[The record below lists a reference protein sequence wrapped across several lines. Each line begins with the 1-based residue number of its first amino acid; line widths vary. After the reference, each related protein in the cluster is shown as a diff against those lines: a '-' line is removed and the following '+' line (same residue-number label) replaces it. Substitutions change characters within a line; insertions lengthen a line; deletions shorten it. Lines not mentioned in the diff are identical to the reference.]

1 MTWKEEHK
9 YFNNT
14 ITIDSLPVFLKSR
27 YVDMLGKCVLCEEIM
42 NTYKEVKYEAVEVEV
57 AVFGLPVDQVR
68 TPEGSE
74 RAGGGPNSRAT
85 WRNKKLKK
93 PPQMLVNIQPWY
105 FREARLLYQV
115 EKIVQGIN
123 IQNLNNKA
131 CDEGEEITYRLY
143 LSVLSNT
150 SGTG

>member
-27 YVDMLGKCVLCEEIM
+27 YVDRLGKCVLYEEIM
-42 NTYKEVKYEAVEVEV
+42 NTYNEVKYEAVEVEV

-85 WRNKKLKK
+85 WRNKKLKTTSDIGQY
-93 PPQMLVNIQPWY
+93 PTLV
-105 FREARLLYQV
+105 L
-115 EKIVQGIN
+115 QGGGAP
-123 IQNLNNKA
+123 LPG
-131 CDEGEEITYRLY
+131 GEVSPGEQYPEPEQQSL
-143 LSVLSNT
+143 
-150 SGTG
+150 

>member
-14 ITIDSLPVFLKSR
+14 ITVDSLPVFLKSR
-27 YVDMLGKCVLCEEIM
+27 YVDRLGKCVLYEEIM
-42 NTYKEVKYEAVEVEV
+42 NTYNEVKYEAVEVEV

-68 TPEGSE
+68 TLEGCE
-74 RAGGGPNSRAT
+74 RAGEGPNSRA
-85 WRNKKLKK
+85 NLEKIKCSK
-93 PPQMLVNIQPWY
+93 PPQDLVNSQPWY

-131 CDEGEEITYRLY
+131 CEEGEEITYRLY

>member
-9 YFNNT
+9 HFNNT

-27 YVDMLGKCVLCEEIM
+27 YVDRLGKCVLYEEIM
-42 NTYKEVKYEAVEVEV
+42 NTYNEVKYEAVEVEV

-85 WRNKKLKK
+85 WRNKKLKTTSDIGQY
-93 PPQMLVNIQPWY
+93 PTLV
-105 FREARLLYQV
+105 L
-115 EKIVQGIN
+115 QGGGAP
-123 IQNLNNKA
+123 LPG
-131 CDEGEEITYRLY
+131 GEVSPGEQYPEPEQQSL
-143 LSVLSNT
+143 
-150 SGTG
+150 

>member
-1 MTWKEEHK
+1 MRELE
-9 YFNNT
+9 
-14 ITIDSLPVFLKSR
+14 
-27 YVDMLGKCVLCEEIM
+27 G
-42 NTYKEVKYEAVEVEV
+42 
-57 AVFGLPVDQVR
+57 VR
-68 TPEGSE
+68 TVEQPGEIKS
-74 RAGGGPNSRAT
+74 S
-85 WRNKKLKK
+85 K
-93 PPQMLVNIQPWY
+93 PPQILVNIQPWY

-131 CDEGEEITYRLY
+131 CEEGEEITYRLY

>member
-1 MTWKEEHK
+1 MLTRRGSSRHGKK
-9 YFNNT
+9 NINIFNNT

-27 YVDMLGKCVLCEEIM
+27 YMDRLGMCVLYEEIM

-85 WRNKKLKK
+85 WRNKKLKTTSDIGQY
-93 PPQMLVNIQPWY
+93 PTLV
-105 FREARLLYQV
+105 L
-115 EKIVQGIN
+115 QGGGAP
-123 IQNLNNKA
+123 LPG
-131 CDEGEEITYRLY
+131 GEVSPGEQYPEPEQQSL
-143 LSVLSNT
+143 
-150 SGTG
+150 

>member
-1 MTWKEEHK
+1 MRFFTTWKEEHK

-27 YVDMLGKCVLCEEIM
+27 YVDRLGKCVLYEEIM
-42 NTYKEVKYEAVEVEV
+42 NTYNEVKYEAVEVEV

-85 WRNKKLKK
+85 WRNKKLKTTSDIGQY
-93 PPQMLVNIQPWY
+93 PTLV
-105 FREARLLYQV
+105 L
-115 EKIVQGIN
+115 QGGGAP
-123 IQNLNNKA
+123 LPG
-131 CDEGEEITYRLY
+131 GEVSPGEQFPEPEQ
-143 LSVLSNT
+143 
-150 SGTG
+150 

>member
-27 YVDMLGKCVLCEEIM
+27 YVDRLGKCVLYEEIM
-42 NTYKEVKYEAVEVEV
+42 NTYNEVKYEAVEVEV

-85 WRNKKLKK
+85 WRNKMLKTTSDIGQY
-93 PPQMLVNIQPWY
+93 PTLV
-105 FREARLLYQV
+105 L
-115 EKIVQGIN
+115 QGGGAP
-123 IQNLNNKA
+123 LPG
-131 CDEGEEITYRLY
+131 GEVSPGEQFPEPEQ
-143 LSVLSNT
+143 
-150 SGTG
+150 

>member
-57 AVFGLPVDQVR
+57 AEFGLPVDQVR

-85 WRNKKLKK
+85 WRNKKLKTTSDIGQY
-93 PPQMLVNIQPWY
+93 PTLVLQGG
-105 FREARLLYQV
+105 EAPLP
-115 EKIVQGIN
+115 G
-123 IQNLNNKA
+123 
-131 CDEGEEITYRLY
+131 GEVSPGEQFPEPEQQSL
-143 LSVLSNT
+143 
-150 SGTG
+150 